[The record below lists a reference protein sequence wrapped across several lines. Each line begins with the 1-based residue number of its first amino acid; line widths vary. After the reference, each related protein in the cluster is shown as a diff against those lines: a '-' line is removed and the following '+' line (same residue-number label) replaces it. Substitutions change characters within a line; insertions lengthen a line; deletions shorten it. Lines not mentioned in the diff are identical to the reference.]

1 MNNRPTTLHLPGHL
15 PFPITITSLLVKPD
29 SQIKKHDGLL
39 VYKFLATVSEDRDG
53 EEDKPMRKEMVEQFD
68 SPWEGVLTE
77 WHVKEGTVVSSS
89 RFGFI
94 PLKQLLTGLVNL
106 LSRLLNHVYMKS
118 RLKIFA
124 LFAELIYL
132 CMIPFSVPEYTIN
145 DLDEIILEMYLH
157 SQIYPCLMI
166 TLMLK

>member
-1 MNNRPTTLHLPGHL
+1 MNKRPTTLHLPGHL

-39 VYKFLATVSEDRDG
+39 VYKFLATVSDDRDG
-53 EEDKPMRKEMVEQFD
+53 EEDKPERKEMVEQFD

-77 WHVKEGTVVSSS
+77 WYVKEGSVISSS

-94 PLKQLLTGLVNL
+94 PLKQLLTSLVNL

-124 LFAELIYL
+124 PFAELIYL
-132 CMIPFSVPEYTIN
+132 CMFPSVPEYTIN
-145 DLDEIILEMYLH
+145 DLDEIIPEISLRN
-157 SQIYPCLMI
+157 QIFPCLMI
-166 TLMLK
+166 ILMLK